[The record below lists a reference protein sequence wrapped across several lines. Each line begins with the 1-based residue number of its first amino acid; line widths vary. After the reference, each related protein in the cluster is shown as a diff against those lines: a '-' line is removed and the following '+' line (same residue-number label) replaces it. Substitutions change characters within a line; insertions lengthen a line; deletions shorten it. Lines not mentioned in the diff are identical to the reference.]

1 MSQDLEPVA
10 DGAAVPTLLL
20 TPQGKLD
27 VAFRALR
34 IGDEWWLDTDAAYG
48 PRLAASLARF
58 RIRVKVELDDRTA
71 ATGLVSLVGVD
82 VDAADGRARPH
93 DRLGRLAGVDLLG
106 PLRRGRAAAWAALPG
121 RRAPA
126 GPAER
131 FEAFRIEAGVPRLG
145 VDVDDATI
153 PQEAFL
159 ERDAV
164 SFTKGCF
171 LGQELVCRIDTRGH
185 VNRYLRR
192 LDIAGGTVPPARR
205 RRASSTARERGVVTS
220 AAADPD
226 ADRVVG
232 LAMVRREVE
241 PPAEARLQWDGHDEP
256 VEDRAGPAEHRPVRL
271 RLPDVDRGD
280 RPLAARRAGAAHDLV
295 RRPRARRGG
304 HRRRLGAA
312 SATPQRR
319 GDQRLVA
326 RRSPPP
332 GTSPRPAIA
341 ATAEAPATR
350 GS

>member
-1 MSQDLEPVA
+1 MTRFAADRSPHGLVVVSGPDATSFLQGLVSQDLEPVA

-27 VAFRALR
+27 VALRALR
-34 IGDEWWLDTDAAYG
+34 VGDEWWLDTDAAYG
-48 PRLAASLARF
+48 PRLAAALTRF

-82 VDAADGRARPH
+82 VDAP
-93 DRLGRLAGVDLLG
+93 AGVRALPTRWGEVAGLDLLG
-106 PLRRGRAAAWAALPG
+106 PQDAVAAAWDALPADVP
-121 RRAPA
+121 RWPA
-126 GPAER
+126 AR
-131 FEAFRIEAGVPRLG
+131 LEAFRIEAGVPRLG

-192 LDIAGGTVPPARR
+192 LDIASETVPPAG
-205 RRASSTARERGVVTS
+205 AAVLVDGRERGVVTS

-226 ADRVVG
+226 AHRVVA

-241 PPAEARLQWDGHDEP
+241 PPAEARVQWDGHDEA
-256 VEDRAGPAEHRPVRL
+256 VEVQAL
-271 RLPDVDRGD
+271 
-280 RPLAARRAGAAHDLV
+280 
-295 RRPRARRGG
+295 
-304 HRRRLGAA
+304 
-312 SATPQRR
+312 
-319 GDQRLVA
+319 
-326 RRSPPP
+326 
-332 GTSPRPAIA
+332 
-341 ATAEAPATR
+341 
-350 GS
+350 